1 MMKLEY
7 TIAILSL
14 LAALIPIFVSWY
26 DKRDKLKKTV
36 YLIELIKT
44 KDQLK
49 ELIED
54 LKTQSNTTIIIEK
67 LHKNLEE
74 IEGEIYASQ
83 KRKITNAF
91 LIFIS
96 IEIFLIFS
104 IYSESVISK
113 LHFLEGIFESSTS
126 QMLLFFLIV
135 MVSYIATFQ
144 ISKKKWFKF
153 KNQYKKNAISI
164 IVFNL
169 ILMLLSFMTYKVLDS
184 LDIYTNLF

>member
-1 MMKLEY
+1 MKLEY

-49 ELIED
+49 DLIEE
-54 LKTQSNTTIIIEK
+54 LKTQSNTTILIEK
-67 LHKNLEE
+67 LQKNLEE
-74 IEGEIYASQ
+74 IESEIYASQ
-83 KRKITNAF
+83 KKKITNAF

-96 IEIFLIFS
+96 VEIFLIFS
-104 IYSESVISK
+104 FFSEFVILK
-113 LHFLEGIFESSTS
+113 LHFLEGIFESSIS
-126 QMLLFFLIV
+126 QMLLFLLIV
-135 MVSYIATFQ
+135 MISYIATFEL
-144 ISKKKWFKF
+144 SKKKWLKF
-153 KNQYKKNAISI
+153 KNQYKKSAASI
-164 IVFNL
+164 ILFNL
-169 ILMLLSFMTYKVLDS
+169 ILMVLSFVVYKTLDS